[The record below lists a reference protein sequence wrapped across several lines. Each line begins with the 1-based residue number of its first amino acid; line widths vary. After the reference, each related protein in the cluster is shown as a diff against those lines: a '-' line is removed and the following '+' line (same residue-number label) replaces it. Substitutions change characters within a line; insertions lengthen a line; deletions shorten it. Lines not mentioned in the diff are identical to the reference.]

1 MLPAL
6 IGMIG
11 RLAATEGMAAVAG
24 SGATGGATAG
34 LASRVQYQFN
44 PATVTGNK
52 FNPASITQSKL
63 PPPLPHEIEKTS
75 GLFEK
80 MTDKL
85 KGLAL
90 GIQIP
95 IHSLPE
101 LTQTFVGTL
110 TTFVRGIDDAA
121 KPIQSLV
128 RLANPAQAEAF
139 DRAIKDAYA
148 VIGRSLIPI
157 MEAFTRSARKIGDA
171 MAGLEPIMEPA
182 MKKLAEFVDELST
195 GIAKAIADSPETFKL
210 LSSAIQMAVEQT
222 KVWIPLLEQQA
233 QIMNMMMAPE
243 NLILGSGKGPG
254 FDKNASSAG
263 AAARQAQ
270 FVQPKQIADDMI
282 KNALNMGVGAKKT
295 DNQALNS
302 IDDTLK
308 KIRDGFEKW
317 WNRNADRVDKTAETV
332 SPAYGIWKRLTG

>member
-1 MLPAL
+1 MPLPAL
-6 IGMIG
+6 IGM
-11 RLAATEGMAAVAG
+11 AARVAGGAGEVAGMA
-24 SGATGGATAG
+24 GATSSASALGDVGGKLGQLANISQTATPTLG
-34 LASRVQYQFN
+34 
-44 PATVTGNK
+44 K
-52 FNPASITQSKL
+52 FNA
-63 PPPLPHEIEKTS
+63 
-75 GLFEK
+75 
-80 MTDKL
+80 
-85 KGLAL
+85 AL
-90 GIQIP
+90 DLTG
-95 IHSLPE
+95 HKVAE
-101 LTQTFVGTL
+101 LTTTFTRAL
-110 TTFVRGIDDAA
+110 TVFVRGIDDAA
-121 KPIQSLV
+121 KPIEALV
-128 RLANPAQAEAF
+128 RLANPAQADAF
-139 DRAIKDAYA
+139 QRAIKDAYA

-243 NLILGSGKGPG
+243 NLIFGSGKGPG
-254 FDKNASSAG
+254 FDKNATSAG
-263 AAARQAQ
+263 AAARGAQ

-282 KNALNMGVGAKKT
+282 KNALNMGVGAKQT

-302 IDDTLK
+302 IDETLK
-308 KIRDGFEKW
+308 KIQTGFEKW
-317 WNRNADRVDKTAETV
+317 WNRNADTVDKAAQTV